1 MASNNLLLL
10 LSRPQEPPITEWPAS
25 ISNAAFSSKGAIE
38 KIVLQIALRFDE
50 KKIVLY
56 NFQKCIEFRGR
67 F

>member
-38 KIVLQIALRFDE
+38 KIVLPLELRFDE
-50 KKIVLY
+50 KKNSFVQ
-56 NFQKCIEFRGR
+56 FQKMH
-67 F
+67 

>member
-38 KIVLQIALRFDE
+38 KIVLPLELRFDE

-56 NFQKCIEFRGR
+56 NFKKMH
-67 F
+67 